1 MKHKIIIILSGIMM
15 YCSDILNAMDII
27 DEQTDSEALASNPI
41 TVSTEISDEIVAKAP
56 NELPMQIFTKTLTG
70 KILDFEVK
78 PSDTIE
84 KLKEKIQDKEGFRP
98 EQQRL
103 FFASKQFAAKQLEN
117 DRTVA
122 DYNIEKGSM
131 LYLVLRLSC

>member
-1 MKHKIIIILSGIMM
+1 MKHKIIIILSGIMI
-15 YCSDILNAMDII
+15 YYSGILNAMDSIN
-27 DEQTDSEALASNPI
+27 EQTASEALVRRPIIASI
-41 TVSTEISDEIVAKAP
+41 ETSDGIAEKVP
-56 NELPMQIFTKTLTG
+56 DELPMQIFTKTLTG

-84 KLKEKIQDKEGFRP
+84 KFKAKIQEKEGFMP

-117 DRTVA
+117 DRTFA
-122 DYNIEKGSM
+122 DYNIQKGSM